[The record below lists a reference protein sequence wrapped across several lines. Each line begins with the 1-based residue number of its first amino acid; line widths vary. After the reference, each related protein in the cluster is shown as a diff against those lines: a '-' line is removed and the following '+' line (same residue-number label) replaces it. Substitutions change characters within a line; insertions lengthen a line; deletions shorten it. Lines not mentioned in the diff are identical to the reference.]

1 MSELMEILDFPPA
14 PKLNVYGELDAAT
27 ATANERRGELRFNGK
42 AQCVRCHQAPYYTD
56 NTMHDLRAERFYKQS
71 WRTGCGPRRPDQ
83 DIPAA
88 RDQGLAAVL
97 A

>member
-1 MSELMEILDFPPA
+1 M
-14 PKLNVYGELDAAT
+14 AAKKG
-27 ATANERRGELRFNGK
+27 ANMLERGS
-42 AQCVRCHQAPYYTD
+42 QTD